1 MTTEKTI
8 GRKVTEHRV
17 VEAYRSIIEILTIN
31 DAPTLYM
38 DSSLAGMGLAG
49 TYEKKKGES
58 ARITMSDNHNVDE
71 VEERLTIV
79 HELTHFLLHRE
90 GYVAG
95 AHGWPFIA
103 LAATLS
109 VKCGHPS
116 WDYVATAN
124 IRNWR
129 GGANARIWAK
139 HYLFA
144 RHVSSN
150 IITRESFGADSAD
163 AITKIVMSYQNEFPT
178 ILPNKLSMRT
188 HNYIART
195 DGIVILFIQ
204 FSVATVIFGVILL
217 VCKIPTGFWVATG
230 GCATFVTCGYIL
242 EYRQALKRIST
253 ITKKAK
259 QAIASLILARLPW
272 NKLATSVHNTQ
283 PPDTQD
289 PAK

>member
-1 MTTEKTI
+1 M
-8 GRKVTEHRV
+8 TEHRV
-17 VEAYRSIIEILTIN
+17 EEAYRSIIEILKIN

-38 DSSLAGMGLAG
+38 DSSLASMGIAG

-58 ARITMSDNHNVDE
+58 ARITMSDNPNVDE
-71 VEERLTIV
+71 TDEKLTIV
-79 HELTHFLLHRE
+79 HDLTHFLLHRE
-90 GYVAG
+90 GYGAG

-129 GGANARIWAK
+129 RRTNARTWAK

-144 RHVSSN
+144 RHVAAN
-150 IITRESFGADSAD
+150 ILAGASFADDGADK
-163 AITKIVMSYQNEFPT
+163 ITKMIMGYQNEFTT

-195 DGIVILFIQ
+195 DGNMIFFIELSIV
-204 FSVATVIFGVILL
+204 TMIFGMLL
-217 VCKIPTGFWVATG
+217 IMYKIQEGAWIAAG
-230 GCATFVTCGYIL
+230 GCAIFIICGYL
-242 EYRQALKRIST
+242 YKYRTVLKRINTST
-253 ITKKAK
+253 MKAK
-259 QAIASLILARLPW
+259 QAIASLILTRLPW
-272 NKLATSVHNTQ
+272 NKPTTPVHNSQ
-283 PPDTQD
+283 PPDLQE
-289 PAK
+289 PAE